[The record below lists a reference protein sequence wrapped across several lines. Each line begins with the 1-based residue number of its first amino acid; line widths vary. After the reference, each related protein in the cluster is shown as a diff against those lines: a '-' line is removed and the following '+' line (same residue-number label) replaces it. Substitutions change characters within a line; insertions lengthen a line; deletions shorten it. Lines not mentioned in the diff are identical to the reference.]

1 MKKRIYYVVG
11 ITVAD
16 TDLYYPI
23 MNMLSGFLSSEY
35 AHNYRMYAHGNSYKM
50 ITDPVND
57 RLFAGNPDGRYVH
70 MFMIEGSET
79 FIACMK
85 KYLFEGKAWERWDV
99 TPYFEFVKGE
109 DNQIVPVEWF
119 NDAFKQFLGF

>member
-1 MKKRIYYVVG
+1 MIIIKTLYYEKRIYYVVG

-57 RLFAGNPDGRYVH
+57 RLLPVIPTVA
-70 MFMIEGSET
+70 MFI
-79 FIACMK
+79 C
-85 KYLFEGKAWERWDV
+85 L
-99 TPYFEFVKGE
+99 
-109 DNQIVPVEWF
+109 
-119 NDAFKQFLGF
+119 